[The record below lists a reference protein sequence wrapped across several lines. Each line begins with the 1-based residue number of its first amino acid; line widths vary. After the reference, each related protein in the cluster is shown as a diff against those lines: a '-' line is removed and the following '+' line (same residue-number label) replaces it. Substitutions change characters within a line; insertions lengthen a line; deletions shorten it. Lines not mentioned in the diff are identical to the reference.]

1 MENRYRVLG
10 IAPYEGMKKLMSD
23 LVEDYPEIDLTLFV
37 GDLEEGLEIAHSN
50 FHGSYDVVI
59 SRGGTAKM
67 LRRNLPLPVVEI
79 PVSMYDLLCSLKL
92 AGASARAG
100 KVSMV
105 AFDNITANARLL
117 CNLLDY
123 DIDIRTVDDGPEA
136 EAILAGMQQDC
147 CEAILCDAVSN
158 AAAKRLG
165 FNSFLITSGPD
176 SIRQAF
182 EQALFLCRNQ
192 TRLREENLFFRELL
206 HGQIGQTI
214 VLDDNGHLYLST
226 LEHPSQG
233 LLDLLKRELPESRKE
248 EERRIIRNL
257 DGMLYS
263 IRSRRATSGSLSRTA
278 FFFAAR
284 KSPLSPNQAGIRFST
299 RPETEAA
306 FYSSIFSFAG
316 TIRDFQDDID
326 RISRSSAPVMV
337 TGEDGT
343 GKESIVSVLYL
354 RGTLQNNPLVSVN
367 CSLLNEKSWDFL
379 LENHHSPLA
388 DEDITIYFSSIDA
401 LSPERRQQLL
411 AVLSEMDVCRRN
423 RVIFSCVCQPG
434 EYTSAAGSLFMDK
447 LCCLSLFLPPFT
459 AAVRPDPRSGEPV
472 PQPPERRSSPAAGGR
487 GTGGPGTAAIFPV
500 AAQLH
505 PVPPGDGSAGGH
517 RRRTGDHRTGRTGHP
532 PQRAAC
538 GHLFPRCRERRR
550 PPGSEPSPGGDHAG
564 GGAVGSGG
572 KRRQPDRGVQTAGDQ
587 QDHPVATAAKVSGIS
602 LRLSLH
608 TSQST
613 CFQSQDHP

>member
-206 HGQIGQTI
+206 HGQIVQTI

-447 LCCLSLFLPPFT
+447 LCCLSLFLPPLRQLSDRIPALVNLSLSHLNADLPRQLVGAEPEALELLQSFRWPHNYTQFRRVMGALAVT
-459 AAVRPDPRSGEPV
+459 AAGQVITAQDVRDILRKERHVGTFSPGAENAAV
-472 PQPPERRSSPAAGGR
+472 PLDLSRPLEEITQEVARWVLEENDGNQ
-487 GTGGPGTAAIFPV
+487 TAASR
-500 AAQLH
+500 QL
-505 PVPPGDGSAGGH
+505 
-517 RRRTGDHRTGRTGHP
+517 
-532 PQRAAC
+532 
-538 GHLFPRCRERRR
+538 
-550 PPGSEPSPGGDHAG
+550 
-564 GGAVGSGG
+564 
-572 KRRQPDRGVQTAGDQ
+572 
-587 QDHPVATAAKVSGIS
+587 GIS
-602 LRLSLH
+602 RTTLWRLL
-608 TSQST
+608 QK
-613 CFQSQDHP
+613 